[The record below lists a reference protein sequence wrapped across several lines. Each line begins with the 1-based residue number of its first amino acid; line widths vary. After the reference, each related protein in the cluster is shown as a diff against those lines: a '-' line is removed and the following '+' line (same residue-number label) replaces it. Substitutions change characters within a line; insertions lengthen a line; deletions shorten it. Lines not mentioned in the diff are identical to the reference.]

1 MGLNPTLI
9 KHKYARPAIYTLL
22 AVILAGYFSRHP
34 GYATT
39 DNGFNLSDSLVPAE
53 QIHHGGPPKD
63 GIPAIDLPEFLTV
76 RQAGFLNPADRVLGV
91 TYNGM
96 SKAYPVCILNYHE
109 IVNDEFQGESV
120 VITYCPLCGT
130 GMAFHADISGQARS
144 FGVSGLLYNSDMLL
158 YDRESGS
165 LWSQLMK
172 QAISGPLK
180 GEKLQQIPLAHTTWR
195 DWQKQHP
202 QTQVLSTRTG
212 YSRDYTS
219 TPYPGY
225 SSSDVVMFPVNNQA
239 AQYHPKEQ
247 VLGIE
252 IGTTFKAYPF
262 SELAKYD
269 SSVLHDMVAGQKLEV
284 QYDPVN
290 RTGKILD
297 ENRKEIPTVIS
308 FWFAWVAFHPESE
321 VFKAGW

>member
-1 MGLNPTLI
+1 MGLNPALI

-22 AVILAGYFSRHP
+22 AVILAGYFLRHP
-34 GYATT
+34 GYATPN
-39 DNGFNLSDSLVPAE
+39 NGFNLTDTLIPAG
-53 QIHHGGPPKD
+53 QIYHGGPPKD
-63 GIPAIDLPEFLTV
+63 GIPAIDKPKFLTV
-76 RQAGFLNPADRVLGV
+76 RQAGFLKPEDRVLGV
-91 TYNGM
+91 TYSGI
-96 SKAYPVCILNYHE
+96 SKAYPVRILNYHE
-109 IVNDEFQGESV
+109 IVNDKFQGKAI

-130 GMAFHADISGQARS
+130 GMAFHADISGRARS

-158 YDRESGS
+158 YDRESES

-180 GEKLQQIPLAHTTWR
+180 GEKLQQISLAHTTWR
-195 DWQKQHP
+195 DWKKRHP

-212 YSRDYTS
+212 YSRDYS
-219 TPYPGY
+219 RTPYPGY
-225 SSSDVVMFPVNNQA
+225 STSDVIMFPVNFQA

-252 IGTTFKAYPF
+252 IGTSFKAYPF
-262 SELAKYD
+262 SEMAKLD
-269 SSVLHDMVAGQKLEV
+269 SSVFNDMIAGRKLQV
-284 QYDPVN
+284 QFDPVN

-297 ENRKEIPTVIS
+297 ENRNEIPTVIS

-321 VFKAGW
+321 VFKADM

>member
-1 MGLNPTLI
+1 MVPNPTLI
-9 KHKYARPAIYTLL
+9 KHKYARPFIYTLL
-22 AVILAGYFSRHP
+22 ALILAGYFFRHP

-39 DNGFNLSDSLVPAE
+39 NNGFNLSNSLVPVE
-53 QIHHGGPPKD
+53 QIFHGGPPKD
-63 GIPAIDLPEFLTV
+63 GIPAIDNPEFITV
-76 RQAGFLNPADRVLGV
+76 RQAGFLKPEDRVLGA
-91 TYNGM
+91 TYNGI
-96 SKAYPVCILNYHE
+96 SRAYPVRILNYHE
-109 IVNDEFQGESV
+109 IVNDEFQGQAV

-130 GMAFHADISGQARS
+130 GMAFDADVSGQTRS

-180 GEKLQQIPLAHTTWR
+180 GEKLQQIPLAHTSWR
-195 DWQKQHP
+195 DWKNQHP
-202 QTQVLSTRTG
+202 QTRVLSTRTG
-212 YSRDYTS
+212 YSRDYTR

-225 SSSDVVMFPVNNQA
+225 SSSNVIMFPVNYQA

-269 SSVLHDMVAGQKLEV
+269 GSVLHDIVAGQKLEV
-284 QYDPVN
+284 QFDLLN

-321 VFKAGW
+321 IFKAGL